1 MMYRQLNIAPRN
13 RAAAVALVVVAMVV
27 GGAVLALGLGLL
39 LGLLALAVVG
49 SAGVAVY
56 RRVALALRGGR
67 SESGDAGRRRA
78 LDPSMEVFR
87 SPADARTLRQPKSD

>member
-13 RAAAVALVVVAMVV
+13 RAAAVVLVVAAIVV
-27 GGAVLALGLGLL
+27 GGVVLALGLSLL

-56 RRVALALRGGR
+56 RRVALTLRGGR
-67 SESGDAGRRRA
+67 SESGNDGRRRA
-78 LDPSMEVFR
+78 LDPSMEVFPGSANAR
-87 SPADARTLRQPKSD
+87 SLRQPKSD